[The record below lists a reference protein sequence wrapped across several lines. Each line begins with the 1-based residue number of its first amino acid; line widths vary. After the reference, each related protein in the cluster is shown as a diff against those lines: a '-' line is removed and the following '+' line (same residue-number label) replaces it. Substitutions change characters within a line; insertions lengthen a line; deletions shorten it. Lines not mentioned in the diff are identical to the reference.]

1 MTARL
6 PALGAE
12 GWFTEEGEAALIAS
26 RCKAC
31 GTLSF
36 PPRGGYCPNPAC
48 SGQEFEATRLAP
60 TGAVW
65 SYTRI
70 DFQPPPPYISRDD
83 PFRPFVLL
91 AVEVDD
97 CGIVVLGQA
106 VPGTKSD
113 WSVGTRV
120 RLVVD
125 TLYSEEG
132 TDYIM
137 WKWAPAGLT
146 DE

>member
-12 GWFTEEGEAALIAS
+12 GWFTEKGEAALVAS
-26 RCKAC
+26 RCAAC

-36 PPRGGYCPNPAC
+36 PPQRGYCPNPAC
-48 SGQEFEATRLAP
+48 VGREFEAARLAS
-60 TGAVW
+60 TGTVW
-65 SYTRI
+65 SFTRI
-70 DFQPPPPYISRDD
+70 DYQPPPPYIPRDD
-83 PFRPFVLL
+83 PFQPFVLL

-106 VPGTKSD
+106 VNGTLFD
-113 WSVGTRV
+113 WALGTRV

-132 TDYIM
+132 TEYTM
-137 WKWAPAGLT
+137 WKWAPVGLT